1 MAGAC
6 RGPCPTSTQV
16 CASCILS
23 TLFKCCIADYSLHT
37 FGVEHLFRR
46 GEDGE
51 DGENGENG
59 EDREDGEEG
68 EEADEERKV
77 REDAA
82 VARISAMLVRMR
94 RAVDERVIDH

>member
-51 DGENGENG
+51 NG
-59 EDREDGEEG
+59 EDGEEG